1 MTLSYGNFVPDE
13 DSIKTISVSVTM
25 PDEIVQ
31 LIIPEIAGEVAMA
44 TLGPWNEGRYF
55 VDTVVETTLGRR
67 AVLNRV
73 IDVIPYPG
81 ALTTVGLKPGEQ
93 QAFRVSYADRLN
105 DGDTVDEIEASPSSG
120 IVFAVLKVTEGF
132 IAVVGA
138 NNSLAEG
145 GYDVAVTATTA
156 SGRVL
161 EDTVRIIIGDFDV

>member
-25 PDEIVQ
+25 PGGVFQQ
-31 LIIPEIAGEVAMA
+31 LDVEVAGEVALA
-44 TLGPWNEGRYF
+44 TLGPWDEGRYF

-81 ALTTVGLKPGEQ
+81 ALTTIGLKPGEQ
-93 QAFRVSYADRLN
+93 QAFRISYADRLN
-105 DGDTVDEIEASPSSG
+105 DGDTVDEIEASPPSE
-120 IVFAVLKVTEGF
+120 IVFTVLEVTGGF
-132 IAVVGA
+132 IAIVGA
-138 NNSLAEG
+138 SDSLAEG

-161 EDTVRIIIGDFDV
+161 EDTIRIIIGDFDV